1 MLSRRVVRVKVM
13 QILYAQSRDSEIT
26 TRELLD
32 AYQRGNQK
40 NLDFYLYN
48 LYYLLKI
55 AEYSLKDAEIR
66 KKKLLRTP
74 EDNIFVPK
82 LQNNK
87 LVESLNSHPW
97 VKDNFRR
104 LGFDN
109 KIAEETIRKYYSEL
123 AKTEEYQKYITNL
136 ESTDEDT
143 MEILLVLYRT
153 LQANESFNDD
163 MEDYHY
169 SWEDDKSLVIGA
181 IKKTIKALPALDDF
195 YKSFLPDEEV
205 VTDFGLA
212 LLKKVALNEKELLE
226 IIEPHLRNWDAE
238 RVAIIDMI
246 FIKMGLAEFLNFPT
260 IPTKVTLN
268 EYVELTKL
276 FSTEK
281 SKDFVN
287 GILDRILKKLIKDE
301 KIVKEGR
308 GLIE

>member
-13 QILYAQSRDSEIT
+13 QLLYAQSRDPELT
-26 TRELLD
+26 TRDLLS
-32 AYQRGNQK
+32 AYQRGTQK
-40 NLDFYLYN
+40 NLEFYLYN
-48 LYYLLKI
+48 LYYTLKI
-55 AEYSLKDAEIR
+55 AEYALKDVEIR

-74 EDNIFVPK
+74 EDNAFVPK
-82 LQNNK
+82 IYQNK
-87 LVESLNSHPW
+87 LVESLVAHPW
-97 VKDNFRR
+97 IKDNFRR

-109 KIAEETIRKYYSEL
+109 KVEEEVIRKYYAEFV
-123 AKTEEYQKYITNL
+123 KTEEYQKYIIKQQV
-136 ESTDEDT
+136 SDEDT
-143 MEILLVLYRT
+143 IDTLLALYRT

-169 SWEDDKSLVIGA
+169 SWEDDKSLVTGA
-181 IKKTIKALPALDDF
+181 IKKTLKALPALDNF
-195 YKSFLPDEEV
+195 YTPYLPDDEV
-205 VTDFGLA
+205 VTDFGLT
-212 LLKKVALNEKELLE
+212 LLKKVALGEKELVE
-226 IIEPHLRNWDAE
+226 IIEPHLRNWDAD

-246 FIKMGLAEFLNFPT
+246 FIKMGLAEFLDFPT

-287 GILDRILKKLIKDE
+287 GILDRILKKLQKDE

-308 GLIE
+308 GLID

>member
-13 QILYAQSRDSEIT
+13 QLLYAQSRDPELT

-74 EDNIFVPK
+74 EDNAFEPK
-82 LQNNK
+82 LFKNK
-87 LVESLNSHPW
+87 VIESLANHPW
-97 VKDNFRR
+97 VKENIKR

-109 KIAEETIRKYYSEL
+109 KVEEEIIRKYYGEF
-123 AKTEEYQKYITNL
+123 AKTEEYQKYIVTPK
-136 ESTDEDT
+136 STDEDT
-143 MEILLVLYRT
+143 IEILLVLYRT

-169 SWEDDKSLVIGA
+169 SWEDDKSLVTGA
-181 IKKTIKALPALDDF
+181 IKKTIKGLPALDDF
-195 YKSFLPDEEV
+195 YKAYLLDEEV
-205 VTDFGLA
+205 VTDFGLN
-212 LLKKVALNEKELLE
+212 LLKTVALSETELLE
-226 IIEPHLRNWDAE
+226 VIEPHLRNWDAD

-246 FIKMGLAEFLNFPT
+246 FIKMGLAEFTNFPT

-268 EYVELTKL
+268 EYVELTKQ

-287 GILDRILKKLIKDE
+287 GILDRILKKLQKDE

-308 GLIE
+308 GLAD

>member
-13 QILYAQSRDSEIT
+13 QLLYAQSRDPELT

-74 EDNIFVPK
+74 EDNAFVPK
-82 LQNNK
+82 LFKNN
-87 LVESLNSHPW
+87 LVDSLLNHPW
-97 VKDNFRR
+97 VKDNFRK

-109 KIAEETIRKYYSEL
+109 KVEEEIIRKYYAEF
-123 AKTEEYQKYITNL
+123 AKTDEYQKYIVNPQ
-136 ESTDEDT
+136 STDDDT

-169 SWEDDKSLVIGA
+169 SWEDDKSLVTGA

-195 YKSFLPDEEV
+195 YKSYLPDEEV
-205 VTDFGLA
+205 VTDFGLN
-212 LLKKVALNEKELLE
+212 LLKKVALGEKELLE
-226 IIEPHLRNWDAE
+226 VIEPHLRNWDAE

-246 FIKMGLAEFLNFPT
+246 FIKMGLVEFTNFPT

-268 EYVELTKL
+268 EYVELTKQ

-287 GILDRILKKLIKDE
+287 GILDRILKKLQKED

-308 GLIE
+308 GLID